1 MSAGLIK
8 DGHMTANDTFAQ
20 RETRSS
26 SVQAKARRDC
36 FDAHK
41 KQDEIGNIYLVC
53 HLCEGRINPAI
64 EPWIAEHAVRRAVGG
79 SDAPSNV
86 LPAHQKCAREKDRVD
101 ISENARGK
109 RVSDKHF
116 GIVKKRG
123 FNRRRDMK
131 FNWQAGRYE

>member
-26 SVQAKARRDC
+26 SV
-36 FDAHK
+36 
-41 KQDEIGNIYLVC
+41 